1 MLSPFRRHAFRSLD
15 LSQQFLGHS
24 LSSSAFRTPLP
35 RPHNSTLAQPRPKS
49 TSARASRSDCTFQAF
64 LVHLD
69 PASTSAP
76 LPSTLSLDPRP
87 SSLDTRPST
96 LLPSP
101 LPSPGANAPV
111 AVALPRLILIKRQT

>member
-69 PASTSAP
+69 TASTSAP

-96 LLPSP
+96 LLPPPPPPPPAHPPAALASP
-101 LPSPGANAPV
+101 PL
-111 AVALPRLILIKRQT
+111 LFT